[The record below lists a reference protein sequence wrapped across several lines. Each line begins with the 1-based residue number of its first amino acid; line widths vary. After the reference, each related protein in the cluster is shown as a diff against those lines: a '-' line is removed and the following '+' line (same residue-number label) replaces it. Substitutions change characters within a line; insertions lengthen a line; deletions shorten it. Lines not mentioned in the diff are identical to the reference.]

1 MLAFQ
6 TLKSQLDAVP
16 KYDDYMSTNPSLNDL
31 VNKSICLSQSVL
43 KLISANDTSE
53 QHNNPEDAVQ
63 QMHES
68 WNKIRTYIIKIV
80 ESVDVRLCQ
89 AMLIANDL
97 THDTDL
103 EQVKAKLS
111 DLSGKPEDT
120 LKALVEISKL
130 TKKHKV
136 NQQASDIVSSF
147 YKLGHNVKIP
157 LNSDQEEYFYP
168 ARLFRGLLNRMRMLD
183 PLVRQPEYTVVDY
196 YNHSKKYKLSI
207 DGKVILQD
215 HNLFWCPVRKVL
227 FCNLKIRGYVTLSE
241 VLKCSPMVTDETRFL
256 SEESTSKT
264 EATKT
269 LKQNQ
274 SKQAPKMS
282 KRNFTSQRN
291 GKQAVLRTSSFTVP
305 HTLPASPQ
313 CVSLCDLCDDPHPHF
328 ISYCENIRWTK
339 RSKVPIW
346 LRRVNERCPKHF
358 FCFAQGPNGDGCRS
372 RGHYTRHCPSFRF
385 DVVKRPSYPFW
396 QNRNRRMYNSHLNLL

>member
-16 KYDDYMSTNPSLNDL
+16 KYDEYMSTNPSLNDL

-53 QHNNPEDAVQ
+53 QHSNPEDAVQ

-80 ESVDVRLCQ
+80 ESVDARLCQ

-157 LNSDQEEYFYP
+157 LSSDQEESFYP
-168 ARLFRGLLNRMRMLD
+168 VRLFRGLLNRMRMMD
-183 PLVRQPEYTVVDY
+183 PLVTQPAYTVVDY
-196 YNHSKKYKLSI
+196 LMHSKKHQLSI
-207 DGKVILQD
+207 HGKVILQD
-215 HNLFWCPVRKVL
+215 HNLFWCPVRKGL
-227 FCNLKIRGYVTLSE
+227 FCNFRKRSE
-241 VLKCSPMVTDETRFL
+241 INSAVLNCNPFLQPMVTNETRFL
-256 SEESTSKT
+256 SEESASKT
-264 EATKT
+264 DATRKP
-269 LKQNQ
+269 LN
-274 SKQAPKMS
+274 
-282 KRNFTSQRN
+282 
-291 GKQAVLRTSSFTVP
+291 RTSSNQLP
-305 HTLPASPQ
+305 RCQRGISRPKGMESKQWYAHPASHYHTHYQ
-313 CVSLCDLCDDPHPHF
+313 LHQNMYHYVICVMTFIHISFLIVKTLGGLRDPKYLF
-328 ISYCENIRWTK
+328 
-339 RSKVPIW
+339 
-346 LRRVNERCPKHF
+346 
-358 FCFAQGPNGDGCRS
+358 G
-372 RGHYTRHCPSFRF
+372 
-385 DVVKRPSYPFW
+385 
-396 QNRNRRMYNSHLNLL
+396 

>member
-43 KLISANDTSE
+43 KMISAYDTSE
-53 QHNNPEDAVQ
+53 QHSNPEDAVQ

-147 YKLGHNVKIP
+147 YKLDHNVKIP
-157 LNSDQEEYFYP
+157 LSSDQEEYFYP
-168 ARLFRGLLNRMRMLD
+168 VRLFRGLLNRMRMMD
-183 PLVRQPEYTVVDY
+183 P
-196 YNHSKKYKLSI
+196 
-207 DGKVILQD
+207 
-215 HNLFWCPVRKVL
+215 
-227 FCNLKIRGYVTLSE
+227 
-241 VLKCSPMVTDETRFL
+241 
-256 SEESTSKT
+256 
-264 EATKT
+264 
-269 LKQNQ
+269 
-274 SKQAPKMS
+274 
-282 KRNFTSQRN
+282 
-291 GKQAVLRTSSFTVP
+291 
-305 HTLPASPQ
+305 
-313 CVSLCDLCDDPHPHF
+313 
-328 ISYCENIRWTK
+328 
-339 RSKVPIW
+339 
-346 LRRVNERCPKHF
+346 
-358 FCFAQGPNGDGCRS
+358 
-372 RGHYTRHCPSFRF
+372 
-385 DVVKRPSYPFW
+385 
-396 QNRNRRMYNSHLNLL
+396 